1 MSEEPSQNGAAGRS
15 WPSTESNMKRT
26 QLATALM
33 VAYPT
38 YITSKLVSIYRSLDV
53 YYFGMIGH
61 QGYRSIQILFC
72 GLEWKAIVFEF
83 NASCSW
89 AL

>member
-1 MSEEPSQNGAAGRS
+1 MSEEPSRNGAAGRS
-15 WPSTESNMKRT
+15 WPSTESNMKIK
-26 QLATALM
+26 QLATAT
-33 VAYPT
+33 T
-38 YITSKLVSIYRSLDV
+38 YITSKLVSIYRLLDV
-53 YYFGMIGH
+53 YYFGMIGY